1 MYSHLE
7 DIIQKK
13 SNSEIMNDNWTVED
27 GWDTVNDLTDIDR
40 LHDRLRVVDTKLQE
54 SIVNLGKIIIEINE
68 VKEKLAKML
77 GEQIGF

>member
-1 MYSHLE
+1 
-7 DIIQKK
+7 
-13 SNSEIMNDNWTVED
+13 MNDNWTVED

-40 LHDRLRVVDTKLQE
+40 LHDQLRVIDTKLQE

>member
-1 MYSHLE
+1 
-7 DIIQKK
+7 
-13 SNSEIMNDNWTVED
+13 MNDNWTVED
-27 GWDTVNDLTDIDR
+27 GWDTVNDLADIDR
-40 LHDRLRVVDTKLQE
+40 LHDQLRVIDTKLQE

>member
-40 LHDRLRVVDTKLQE
+40 LHDQLRVIDTKLQE

>member
-1 MYSHLE
+1 MNNDLE
-7 DIIQKK
+7 
-13 SNSEIMNDNWTVED
+13 WTVED
-27 GWDTVNDLTDIDR
+27 GWDIKNDLTDIDH
-40 LHDRLRVVDTKLQE
+40 LHEQLRAIDTKLQE

>member
-1 MYSHLE
+1 MNNDLE
-7 DIIQKK
+7 
-13 SNSEIMNDNWTVED
+13 WTVED

-40 LHDRLRVVDTKLQE
+40 LHEQLRAIDTKLQE

>member
-1 MYSHLE
+1 
-7 DIIQKK
+7 
-13 SNSEIMNDNWTVED
+13 MNDNWVADHIFTED
-27 GWDTVNDLTDIDR
+27 EWDIKTNDLTDIDR
-40 LHDRLRVVDTKLQE
+40 LHDQLRVIDTKLQE

>member
-27 GWDTVNDLTDIDR
+27 GWDTVNDLADIDR
-40 LHDRLRVVDTKLQE
+40 LHDQLRVIDTKLQE

>member
-1 MYSHLE
+1 
-7 DIIQKK
+7 
-13 SNSEIMNDNWTVED
+13 MNDNWTVED
-27 GWDTVNDLTDIDR
+27 GWDTVNDLADIDR
-40 LHDRLRVVDTKLQE
+40 LHDRLRVVDAKLQE